1 MKIKVLL
8 SNPMLIRKRG
18 LLLFGIDNSINSIN
32 SIIEVILEKMKR
44 ASE

>member
-8 SNPMLIRKRG
+8 SNPMLIRKRE
-18 LLLFGIDNSINSIN
+18 LLLFGIDNSIN

>member
-18 LLLFGIDNSINSIN
+18 LLLFGIDNSINSI
-32 SIIEVILEKMKR
+32 IEVILERLKR